1 MSTSDSGTL
10 ACFVAACLAWIAWA
24 TTNINDLTV
33 VPRLSKKNGFRR
45 STVCTH
51 LCADRGSARQ
61 LNCVS
66 PPLRGDNGVR
76 HGVGHLE
83 LGSLVGRNSCRRA
96 SNTSHSKVFR
106 RRGGCQLLRYAT
118 HWAVDVF
125 FFANVFTM
133 QHLPCIHVRAHL
145 EGITDRYAKLRYPIL
160 TPCAAAARHVPSD
173 ATPGT
178 GITTKRDHAHAR
190 TVAALGHSGP
200 KTRG

>member
-1 MSTSDSGTL
+1 MATCG
-10 ACFVAACLAWIAWA
+10 VASSQP
-24 TTNINDLTV
+24 
-33 VPRLSKKNGFRR
+33 PRAL
-45 STVCTH
+45 
-51 LCADRGSARQ
+51 L
-61 LNCVS
+61 
-66 PPLRGDNGVR
+66 
-76 HGVGHLE
+76 GVGVEH
-83 LGSLVGRNSCRRA
+83 VQ
-96 SNTSHSKVFR
+96 TDVP
-106 RRGGCQLLRYAT
+106 T

-145 EGITDRYAKLRYPIL
+145 EGISDRYAKLRYPIL

>member
-1 MSTSDSGTL
+1 MAGAATDIENRAGRANKRPYQSL
-10 ACFVAACLAWIAWA
+10 ATDFGKKTRCACTAYD
-24 TTNINDLTV
+24 IND
-33 VPRLSKKNGFRR
+33 S
-45 STVCTH
+45 
-51 LCADRGSARQ
+51 
-61 LNCVS
+61 
-66 PPLRGDNGVR
+66 
-76 HGVGHLE
+76 
-83 LGSLVGRNSCRRA
+83 
-96 SNTSHSKVFR
+96 
-106 RRGGCQLLRYAT
+106 